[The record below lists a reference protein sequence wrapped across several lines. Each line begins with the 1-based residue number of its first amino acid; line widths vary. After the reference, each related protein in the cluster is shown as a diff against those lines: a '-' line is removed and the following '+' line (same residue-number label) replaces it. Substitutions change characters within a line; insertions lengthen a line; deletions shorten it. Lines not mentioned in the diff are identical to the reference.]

1 MPLFPAIAILV
12 AGAVESKVLSPWR
25 WLVRG
30 TMFWFLVPVI
40 VSIIAI
46 VAAIIISRDLVL
58 VAWPFLAGA
67 IVCGLFAWQ
76 LFDDDG
82 AEHAFVRATAASV
95 MMAIGIYAVVVPAL
109 TPAFPSVA
117 LAEVLHDA
125 SCPHPVAASVGYEE
139 PSLVFLTGTTTHFTD
154 AAGAADF
161 LRQGGCRFA
170 FIESPKERAF
180 ALRAEAIGLRYNA
193 GPSVEAFNI
202 SIGHPI
208 TIAVFQSAESP

>member
-1 MPLFPAIAILV
+1 MLRV
-12 AGAVESKVLSPWR
+12 
-25 WLVRG
+25 
-30 TMFWFLVPVI
+30 
-40 VSIIAI
+40 
-46 VAAIIISRDLVL
+46 ISRDLVL

-67 IVCGLFAWQ
+67 VVCVLFAWQ

-82 AEHAFVRATAASV
+82 AEDAFVRATAASV
-95 MMAIGIYAVVVPAL
+95 LMAIGIYAVVVPAL

-139 PSLVFLTGTTTHFTD
+139 PSLVFLTGTSTHFTD

-170 FIESPKERAF
+170 FIESRKERAF

-208 TIAVFQSAESP
+208 TIAVYQSADAP